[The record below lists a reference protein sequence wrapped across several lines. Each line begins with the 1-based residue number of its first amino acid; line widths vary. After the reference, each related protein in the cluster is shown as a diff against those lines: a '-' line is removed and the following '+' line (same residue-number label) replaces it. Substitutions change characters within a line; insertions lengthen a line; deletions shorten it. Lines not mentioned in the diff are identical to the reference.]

1 MRLCVLLKSRM
12 ILAEESLMQKI
23 KEDIEFALS
32 DIDGVIW
39 AVFDTMDMKIDVEY
53 DEEDDDFDITDL
65 VKTVQE

>member
-1 MRLCVLLKSRM
+1 
-12 ILAEESLMQKI
+12 MQKI

-65 VKTVQE
+65 VKTVQEWGKFQVLGIS